1 MKPANE
7 IPAQPTW
14 LPAGKRHPINRSVT
28 CLFLCVLPL
37 LLACFLPG
45 CAARSGS
52 SRSLYAHGLDVI
64 GLMEEMVKS
73 SSYGELYGM
82 ASGEIEAL
90 RDKLAVG
97 DYATPQAVYEI
108 TVPDTGKLLA
118 LLGENNPL
126 DSFSD
131 SLRTFL
137 NSRAAS
143 SLANQLNARQGSA
156 ALATAS
162 VYMASKTFVSSSL
175 DHNTLYLYTFQK
187 GHSVM
192 VSFVAGE
199 DHSVTATGVFLMA
212 EDFSSSSVEQLEE
225 LLKGI
230 GITGAI
236 QEVEKAP

>member
-1 MKPANE
+1 MKPLRKTSV
-7 IPAQPTW
+7 PVSL
-14 LPAGKRHPINRSVT
+14 LPVRKKYPVNRKGI
-28 CLFLCVLPL
+28 CLFLAVLS
-37 LLACFLPG
+37 LLACFLLG
-45 CAARSGS
+45 CAVRGGS

-64 GLMEEMVKS
+64 GLMEEMVKN
-73 SSYGELYGM
+73 SSYGEMFGM
-82 ASGEIEAL
+82 ASGEVETL
-90 RDKLAVG
+90 RVELAAG
-97 DYATPQAVYEI
+97 DYTTPQAVYEI

-212 EDFSSSSVEQLEE
+212 EDFSSSSVEQLGE

-236 QEVEKAP
+236 KEVEKAP

>member
-1 MKPANE
+1 MKPLRKTSV
-7 IPAQPTW
+7 PVSL
-14 LPAGKRHPINRSVT
+14 LPVRKKYPVNRKGI
-28 CLFLCVLPL
+28 CLFLAVLS
-37 LLACFLPG
+37 LLACFLSG
-45 CAARSGS
+45 CAVRGGS

-64 GLMEEMVKS
+64 GLMEEMVKN
-73 SSYGELYGM
+73 SSYGEMFGM
-82 ASGEIEAL
+82 ASGEVETL
-90 RDKLAVG
+90 RVELAAG
-97 DYATPQAVYEI
+97 DYTTPQAVYEI

-175 DHNTLYLYTFQK
+175 EHNTLYLYTFRE
-187 GHSVM
+187 GYSVM

-199 DHSVTATGVFLMA
+199 DQAVTATGVFLMA